1 MSALRHPQTINI
13 RAEYGTSSNGVFSR
27 PGSRLTTGLFC
38 TPSPWQNPGMEP
50 TREQKIWQVVL
61 AIPEGR
67 VASYGQVADMAGLGR
82 QARFVGR
89 ALGKLPSGHAVPWFR
104 VIRNNG
110 QIAFPE
116 GSEIFL
122 RQQSLLE
129 KEGVEV
135 VNGRVAM
142 GRFRWQP

>member
-1 MSALRHPQTINI
+1 
-13 RAEYGTSSNGVFSR
+13 
-27 PGSRLTTGLFC
+27 
-38 TPSPWQNPGMEP
+38 MEP

-89 ALGKLPSGHAVPWFR
+89 ALGMLPEGHAVPWFR
-104 VIRNNG
+104 VLRNTG

-116 GSEIFL
+116 GSDRFNEQVQQL
-122 RQQSLLE
+122 RA
-129 KEGVEV
+129 EGVEV
-135 VNGRVAM
+135 FGGKVSMA
-142 GRFRWQP
+142 RFRWQP